1 MTALKDFGNRTLG
14 DIQFGGIDF
23 GFVFSHDPHAR
34 FDARSFDDRGGTRGR
49 QTPLPT
55 KRLGRQLRALGLAR
69 SSNLIARSRL
79 TLDRPLSRPYAFDSR
94 LEATLKAFR
103 RLLQRTPFYGAY
115 KAIGHYP
122 DYWYWILRGRPER
135 SPHLLKQKVVR
146 EYGER
151 FGLKTLV
158 ETGTYYGEMVAAM
171 KRRFARIYSIEFV
184 PELAERAQR
193 KFAGEQHI
201 KIFRG
206 DSRVVMPQVLG
217 LMTAPALFWLDAGYY
232 GWIGKQGDQQ
242 RLSAE
247 LEMILSHP
255 YSHIILLDD
264 ARGLTGRDGVP
275 SVADVKAYVEGRF
288 PGRQVR
294 VEYDIMRVTTAS

>member
-1 MTALKDFGNRTLG
+1 MGRALDVSFSAPLCLLFL
-14 DIQFGGIDF
+14 FGG
-23 GFVFSHDPHAR
+23 GH
-34 FDARSFDDRGGTRGR
+34 
-49 QTPLPT
+49 
-55 KRLGRQLRALGLAR
+55 
-69 SSNLIARSRL
+69 
-79 TLDRPLSRPYAFDSR
+79 
-94 LEATLKAFR
+94 LKAFR

-151 FGLKTLV
+151 YGLKTLV

-171 KRRFARIYSIEFV
+171 KRRFERIYSIEFV
-184 PELAERAQR
+184 PELAKRAQQ
-193 KFAGEQHI
+193 KFAHEEHI
-201 KIFRG
+201 EILCG
-206 DSRVVMPQVLG
+206 DSRVVMPQVLDK
-217 LMTAPALFWLDAGYY
+217 LRSPALFWLDAGYY
-232 GWIGKQGDQQ
+232 GWVGKQGDQQ

-264 ARGLTGRDGVP
+264 ARGLTGRDGIPSAQDVKTYVERRFP
-275 SVADVKAYVEGRF
+275 NRSVAI
-288 PGRQVR
+288 
-294 VEYDIMRVTTAS
+294 EYDIMRVVVK